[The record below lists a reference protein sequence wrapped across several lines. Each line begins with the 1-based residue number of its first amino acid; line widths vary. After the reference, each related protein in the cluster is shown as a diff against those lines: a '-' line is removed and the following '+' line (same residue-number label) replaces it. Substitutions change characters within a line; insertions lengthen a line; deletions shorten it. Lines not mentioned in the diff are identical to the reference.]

1 MHPIRNLPSEIR
13 NAMRILFVINPTSGG
28 TTKEAWES
36 GIAEYFRESPHTYEW
51 YEMKGEGDVG
61 TLQYWMAHWGPDR
74 VVAVGGDG
82 TLKFL
87 AENLLHTGTPIAFL
101 PAGSAN
107 GMAKELNLPVT
118 IPEGLK
124 IVVEGAPKKMDVIR
138 INGEHISIHLSD
150 LGMNAQLVKYFE
162 QSDRRGMWGYAREV
176 LKVLRK
182 KEKISMKLEI
192 DGKTLE
198 REAWMVVIANSR
210 LYGTGVAINPDGSV
224 HDGVFEIVLLKQLS
238 PWEIL
243 KMVLRNR
250 RFNKKKVEVLVAKKA
265 KVVAESPVYF
275 QVDGEYICECTELEC
290 AIEAGAVEMII
301 PDAQNA

>member
-1 MHPIRNLPSEIR
+1 MK
-13 NAMRILFVINPTSGG
+13 ILFVINPTSGG

-36 GIAEYFRESPHTYEW
+36 GIAEYFRESPHSYEW
-51 YEMKGEGDVG
+51 YEMKGAGDVG
-61 TLQYWMAHWGPDR
+61 TLQYWMAHWAPDR

-107 GMAKELNLPVT
+107 GMAKELNIPKT

-124 IVVEGAPKKMDVIR
+124 LAVDGTPRKMDVVR
-138 INGEHISIHLSD
+138 INGEHISIHLAD

-162 QSDRRGMWGYAREV
+162 QSDGRGMWGYAREV

-182 KEKISMKLEI
+182 KQRISMTLEI
-192 DGKTLE
+192 DGKRLE

-210 LYGTGVAINPDGSV
+210 LYGTGIAINPDGSV
-224 HDGVFEIVLLKQLS
+224 HDGAFEIVLLKQLS
-238 PWEIL
+238 FWEIL
-243 KMVLRNR
+243 KMTLRNR
-250 RFNKKKVEVLVAKKA
+250 RFNKKKVEILTAKKA
-265 KVVAESPVYF
+265 RVVTKSPVYF
-275 QVDGEYICECTELEC
+275 QVDGEYICECAELEC
-290 AIEAGAVEMII
+290 TIEPGAVDMVMAA
-301 PDAQNA
+301 D